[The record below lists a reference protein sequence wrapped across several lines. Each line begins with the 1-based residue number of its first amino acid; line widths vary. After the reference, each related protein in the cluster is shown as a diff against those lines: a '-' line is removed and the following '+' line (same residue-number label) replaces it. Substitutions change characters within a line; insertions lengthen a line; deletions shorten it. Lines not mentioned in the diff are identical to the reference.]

1 MRTNHVLFD
10 IQHELQ
16 QRPVQEDPSGAA
28 VTSKSVPFGGQANAA
43 IQGPTVGREK
53 AEFLTV
59 QQVAVLLGVTRNWV
73 YTHADDLGAYRL
85 GKYLRFSWPRVV
97 ERLEKTK

>member
-1 MRTNHVLFD
+1 MRTNHALFD
-10 IQHELQ
+10 MQHGPQHTPAQDE
-16 QRPVQEDPSGAA
+16 PSGVAL
-28 VTSKSVPFGGQANAA
+28 TSKSVPFDGQAHTA
-43 IQGPTVGREK
+43 IQGATVGREK

-59 QQVAVLLGVTRNWV
+59 QQVAILLGVTRNWV